1 MSAGR
6 WYRRRRPSPGQIVG
20 GPYPHSRQG
29 KKTAVAAAAIFLAG
43 CGGGTSTQTTVTVTY
58 TVEVTK
64 TVAVTAPPPSCAPKV
79 TIETDGTYRVG
90 IDIVPGTYR
99 SAGANPQGGSDCY
112 WARLNSLNPTHII
125 TNGLGTGP
133 QVVAVQPGDTAFL
146 THSCLTW
153 QKD

>member
-1 MSAGR
+1 M
-6 WYRRRRPSPGQIVG
+6 
-20 GPYPHSRQG
+20 
-29 KKTAVAAAAIFLAG
+29 AG
-43 CGGGTSTQTTVTVTY
+43 CGGGRSTTTTVTVTS

-64 TVAVTAPPPSCAPKV
+64 TVAVTAPPSSAPKT

-99 SAGANPQGGSDCY
+99 SAGANPQGESDCY

-125 TNGLGTGP
+125 INGLGTGP
-133 QVVAVQPGDTAFL
+133 QVVTVQPGDTAFL

>member
-1 MSAGR
+1 MSAAR
-6 WYRRRRPSPGQIVG
+6 WYRPRRAKPGQVAIDGFPRPSM
-20 GPYPHSRQG
+20 H
-29 KKTAVAAAAIFLAG
+29 KTAIAAAAALFLAG
-43 CGGGTSTQTTVTVTY
+43 CGGSSSTRATVTVTS

-64 TVAVTAPPPSCAPKV
+64 TVTAAPPSSVPKT

-90 IDIVPGTYR
+90 VDILPGTYR
-99 SAGANPQGGSDCY
+99 SAGASPQGESDCY

-133 QVVAVQPGDTAFL
+133 QVVTVQPSDTAFL